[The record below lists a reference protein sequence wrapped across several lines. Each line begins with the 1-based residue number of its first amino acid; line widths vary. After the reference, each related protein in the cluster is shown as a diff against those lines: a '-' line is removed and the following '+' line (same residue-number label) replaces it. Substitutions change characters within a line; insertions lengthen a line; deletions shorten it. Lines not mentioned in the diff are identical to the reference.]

1 LTGPAAIRADGVP
14 ARKQHEEKVSMS
26 DTNAT
31 SHTAAAPAATRRRAV
46 TITLNP
52 TLPLGDVD
60 PSVGTC

>member
-1 LTGPAAIRADGVP
+1 
-14 ARKQHEEKVSMS
+14 MS

-31 SHTAAAPAATRRRAV
+31 SHTAAAPAATRRRRRPRRRAV

>member
-1 LTGPAAIRADGVP
+1 
-14 ARKQHEEKVSMS
+14 MS